1 MFKFRGHELSKVCI
15 YTRPGSSDKPHFFS
29 LERSLCAVSYSQLTQ
44 NAAHVILDSPLRQVE
59 ILGDLAI

>member
-1 MFKFRGHELSKVCI
+1 MSCLTFAFTRALVD
-15 YTRPGSSDKPHFFS
+15 RPGSSDKPHFFS